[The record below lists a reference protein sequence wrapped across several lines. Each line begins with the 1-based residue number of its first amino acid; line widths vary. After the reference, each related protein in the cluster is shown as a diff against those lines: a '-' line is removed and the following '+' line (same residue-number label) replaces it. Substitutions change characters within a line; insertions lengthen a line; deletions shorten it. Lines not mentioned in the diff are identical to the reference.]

1 MQLIW
6 KIFSRFLSFN
16 FQNFRHTD
24 VISVMPKVEDDG
36 ASESSRESES
46 EIDEPIRTQSP
57 LPHDMND
64 QRIVDYTLN
73 SVSTLVHGIKAKLKN

>member
-1 MQLIW
+1 
-6 KIFSRFLSFN
+6 
-16 FQNFRHTD
+16 
-24 VISVMPKVEDDG
+24 MPKVEDDG

-73 SVSTLVHGIKAKLKN
+73 SVSSNIVHEAKPVKVQIKKLLTNFI